1 MEREKKQSTFARL
14 MEFAAPCRGKMTA
27 SVLLAVLGVACS
39 MVPYFAVANMVV
51 KLLSG
56 EKRILY
62 YLLWCAVAAAG
73 FLLQVVFSSTSTTA
87 SHTATYSVLKEIRIR
102 LLSKLS
108 RMPMGTILD
117 TPSGKLQSTIVD
129 RVESLETSLAHLLP
143 ELTANILGP
152 AAIIVYLFV
161 LDWRMALVSLI
172 TMPLGYLCIRRMG
185 KNYPERFQELV
196 KRNRKMNTTVIEY
209 VNGIEVIKA
218 FNQSANSYRK
228 YSDAVT
234 DHASYAVN
242 WMRDCELYK
251 AMGFSI
257 WPSVIVA
264 VLPFGCFFLLQ
275 GTLTASVFITVIIL
289 SLSIAGPLLTA
300 LDFTDSIA
308 QVGSIVDEICGLL
321 DAPELQRPTENRKL
335 NDLTI
340 RLEDVSFSYG
350 KGEKAKRILN
360 GVNLTIKP
368 CTVTALVGPSGSGKS
383 TITKLIAGFWDVTD
397 GRISLGGIDIREL
410 PQKQLMDKIAYVS
423 QDNYLF
429 NDTVRENIRMGKPHA
444 TDKEVE
450 NAAKASGCH
459 DFIMKLE
466 NGYDTV
472 VGGAGGHL
480 SGGERQRIAIA
491 RAMLKNAP
499 IVILDEATA
508 YTDPESEAVIQEAVA
523 KLTVGKTL
531 IVIAHRLSTVTDS
544 DKLVVVKDGHIE
556 AEGTHDQLLGKCAL
570 YRNMWQAHIGAKD
583 NIA

>member
-1 MEREKKQSTFARL
+1 MKKEKNRSAFARL

-27 SVLLAVLGVACS
+27 SIILAVLGVACS

-51 KLLSG
+51 KLLNG
-56 EKRILY
+56 EKELSY
-62 YLLWCAVAAAG
+62 YFIWCVVAAAG
-73 FLLQVVFSSTSTTA
+73 FLLKVIFASTSTTV
-87 SHTATYSVLKEIRIR
+87 SHTATYAVLKEIRKR

-108 RMPMGTILD
+108 RMPMGYILE

-152 AAIIVYLFV
+152 AAIIAYLFV
-161 LDWRMALVSLI
+161 LDWRMAFVSMI
-172 TMPLGYLCIRRMG
+172 TFPLGYLCIRRMG
-185 KNYPERFQELV
+185 RNYPQRFQELV
-196 KRNRKMNTTVIEY
+196 KRKHRMNTTVIEY
-209 VNGIEVIKA
+209 VNGIEIIKA
-218 FNQSANSYRK
+218 FNQSTNSYRK

-234 DHASYAVN
+234 DHANYAVN
-242 WMRDCELYK
+242 WMRDCERFK

-257 WPSVIVA
+257 WPAVLVT
-264 VLPFGCFFLLQ
+264 VLPFGCFFLMQ
-275 GTLTASVFITVIIL
+275 GTLPISTFITVVIL
-289 SLSIAGPLLTA
+289 SLGIAGPLLTA

-308 QVGSIVDEICGLL
+308 QVGSIVDEICELL
-321 DAPELQRPTENRKL
+321 DAPELVRPSENRKF
-335 NDLTI
+335 DGLTI
-340 RLEDVSFSYG
+340 RLQDVSFSYG
-350 KGEKAKRILN
+350 KGEKAQRILD
-360 GVNLTIKP
+360 GVSLTIKP
-368 CTVTALVGPSGSGKS
+368 GTVTALVGPSGSGKS
-383 TITKLIAGFWDVTD
+383 TITKLIAGFWDVTS
-397 GRISLGGIDIREL
+397 GSVSLGSIDIREL

-444 TDKEVE
+444 TDEEVE

-491 RAMLKNAP
+491 RAMLKSAP

-508 YTDPESEAVIQEAVA
+508 YTDPESETVIQEAVA
-523 KLTVGKTL
+523 RLTVGKTL

-556 AEGTHDQLLGKCAL
+556 AEGTHEQLLRKCAL
-570 YRNMWQAHIGAKD
+570 YQSMWQAHIGAKD